1 MINQFRKF
9 TPLNLIFLVPLTI
22 LLCVGTL
29 LNLPSDL
36 RQSIFEPAVLNLI
49 GSSHQRFL
57 FPEANILISAG
68 LTLLQAIYLNQVVNK
83 YNLLGRS
90 TFLPALLYVSMASM
104 FTPFLILSSTLICNF
119 LLIGMIDKLL
129 SIYYRNDN
137 KTVMF
142 DLGLIVATGTLFYF
156 PFILMFLVLWVS
168 LLIFKP
174 FNWRE
179 WLTGLIGFSTIY
191 WALFIIYFW
200 LGLTSEFYKI
210 WSPITHPSFINDSDF
225 DISDYLAL
233 IVPSIILVLFI
244 ISLQKIFYKS
254 TIHIR
259 KSFQLLFSI
268 FILGFA
274 SFYLNPSRQE
284 YHFLLCI
291 PPLAIYM
298 AYYFNYAKIRWIYE
312 SLFILMLI
320 GFIYFQWF

>member
-1 MINQFRKF
+1 MINQFRNF

-22 LLCVGTL
+22 LLCIGTL
-29 LNLPSDL
+29 INLPSDL
-36 RQSIFEPAVLNLI
+36 RQSIFEPAILNLI
-49 GSSHQRFL
+49 RSSPKQYL
-57 FPEANILISAG
+57 FAEANILISAG
-68 LTLLQAIYLNQVVNK
+68 LTLIQAIYLNQVVNK

-104 FTPFLILSSTLICNF
+104 FTPFLILSPTLICNF

-129 SIYYRNDN
+129 SIYYRIDN

-142 DLGLIVATGTLFYF
+142 DLGLIIAIGTLFYF
-156 PFILMFLVLWVS
+156 PFILMFLMLWTS

-179 WLTGLIGFSTIY
+179 WLTGLIGFSVIY
-191 WALFIIYFW
+191 FILFVIYFW

-210 WSPITHPSFINDSDF
+210 WTPITHPSFSSHSNF
-225 DISDYLAL
+225 DLHDYLAL
-233 IVPSIILVLFI
+233 VIPIIILILFI
-244 ISLQKIFYKS
+244 ISLQKSFYKN

-259 KSFQLLFSI
+259 KAFQLLFFV
-268 FILGFA
+268 FILGLA
-274 SFYLNPSRQE
+274 SFYLNPTHQE
-284 YHFLLCI
+284 YHFLLCV

-298 AYYFNYAKIRWIYE
+298 AYYFNYARIRWVYE